1 MNVID
6 WPMRGT
12 RRVPAC
18 YAPMAFAVAATNT
31 SDHAGRRPLKEGT
44 AAAMA
49 DQLPAPPEELLRDS
63 SLFLDFDGT
72 LVAIAEQPDA
82 VIVEE
87 GLESLMPR
95 LLASLQGRVAIISGR
110 ALGEIDRLL
119 VGGRFAASGSHGLEV
134 RFPDG
139 RLTTP
144 AAPAALT
151 EVVAEMRALQRET
164 PGLVVEEKPFGA
176 ALHYRTAPAAEDA
189 CRALATKLAE
199 RDGLT
204 LQPGKM
210 VFEIKVAGENKGTAL
225 RALMADP
232 VMAAGRPIFI
242 GDDHTDE
249 VAFEAAAAL
258 GGTGILVGPARP
270 TAAHY
275 RLADVPA
282 TLQWLQR
289 AQEALA

>member
-1 MNVID
+1 MEETD
-6 WPMRGT
+6 PG
-12 RRVPAC
+12 
-18 YAPMAFAVAATNT
+18 VA
-31 SDHAGRRPLKEGT
+31 E
-44 AAAMA
+44 
-49 DQLPAPPEELLRDS
+49 QLPAPPEELLRES

-87 GLESLMPR
+87 VLKSLLPR
-95 LLASLQGRVAIISGR
+95 LLVSLQGRVAIISGR

-139 RLTTP
+139 RLITPATP
-144 AAPAALT
+144 AALS
-151 EVVAEMRALQRET
+151 EVVADMRALKRAT

-176 ALHYRTAPAAEDA
+176 ALHYRTAPAAEEA

-210 VFEIKVAGENKGTAL
+210 VFEIKVAGEDKGTAL

-249 VAFEAAAAL
+249 VAFEAAATM

-270 TAAHY
+270 TAARY
-275 RLADVPA
+275 RLVDVPA
-282 TLQWLQR
+282 TLEWLQR
-289 AQEALA
+289 AQKALA